1 VGTIRWVLITIVII
15 GGAGVLGGTL
25 LRSDKLPRL
34 RRGART

>member
-1 VGTIRWVLITIVII
+1 VGMIRWALITVIII

-25 LRSDKLPRL
+25 LRSGRLPRR